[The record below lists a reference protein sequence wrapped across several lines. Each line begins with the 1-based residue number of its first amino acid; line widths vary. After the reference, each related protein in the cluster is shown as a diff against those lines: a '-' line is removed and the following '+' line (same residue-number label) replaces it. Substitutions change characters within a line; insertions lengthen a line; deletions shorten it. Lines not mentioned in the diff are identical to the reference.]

1 MNWRTYLFLF
11 ILGLLVSLGV
21 ASFQKLPGYLDSD
34 YYFVGG
40 LQLAQGKGFTEPFLW
55 NYLDNPAGL
64 PHPSHTYWLPL
75 SSILAA
81 ISMYLTG
88 QHTYAAARLIF
99 ILIAACIPPLT
110 VYLAYDISGRRVLA
124 LTSGLL
130 AVFSVYYLPF
140 MPVTDNYGPFML
152 LGGLIFLLAKK
163 KNWWAFLLMGLLAG
177 LMDLA
182 RSDGLLWLGLV
193 GLLALWHSM
202 NSEQLLSQK
211 IQSFVLLGFLTV
223 P

>member
-40 LQLAQGKGFTEPFLW
+40 LQLVQGKGFTEPFLW

-88 QHTYAAARLIF
+88 QHTYTAARLIF
-99 ILIAACIPPLT
+99 I
-110 VYLAYDISGRRVLA
+110 
-124 LTSGLL
+124 
-130 AVFSVYYLPF
+130 
-140 MPVTDNYGPFML
+140 
-152 LGGLIFLLAKK
+152 
-163 KNWWAFLLMGLLAG
+163 
-177 LMDLA
+177 
-182 RSDGLLWLGLV
+182 
-193 GLLALWHSM
+193 
-202 NSEQLLSQK
+202 
-211 IQSFVLLGFLTV
+211 
-223 P
+223 